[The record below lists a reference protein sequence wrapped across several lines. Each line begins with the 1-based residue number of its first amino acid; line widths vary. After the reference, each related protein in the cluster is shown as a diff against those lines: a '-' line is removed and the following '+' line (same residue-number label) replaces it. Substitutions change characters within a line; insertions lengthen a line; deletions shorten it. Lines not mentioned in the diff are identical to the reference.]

1 MAKDLKFAT
10 LIEVYS
16 PILTDNQ
23 REMLEMYYFCDLS
36 LAEIA
41 ENSGISRQGVRDS
54 IKRGEAVIRELEDKL
69 RFSSRLQS
77 VERASE
83 KIRECARD
91 IVLLNNKYNYIN
103 EIEVAAGEI
112 LAALDTIEEQQTT
125 GGI

>member
-112 LAALDTIEEQQTT
+112 LAALDTIEEQ
-125 GGI
+125 